1 METLIV
7 TYYNYLGQAMP
18 ESANGPGVYGTS
30 AGGET
35 LTAPAGPSS
44 VDGNGG
50 GDRLVGSSG
59 DNTFYVRDPH
69 DVVDVSAGTGGTKTV
84 VAYTSFTLP
93 ANVQNL
99 TSSGTYNYAAGNGLD
114 NLIKVGNDGETLYG
128 AGGNDV
134 LVGGFAND
142 TFVVKAGEGSDVIYG
157 FHAGDTIRLV
167 SPSLTS
173 FQAVQSA
180 MSQVG
185 SDVSIRI
192 STGEQLIIRNT
203 TVGQFK
209 ASDFLLP
216 LNRSQLGAST
226 LDDEFNSFQPYNF
239 STHQGLWRT
248 DFGLGRDNP
257 DTYTLRN
264 NGEQQA
270 YVTADYQGS
279 SGHALGYNP
288 FSDSNGVLTITAQPF
303 KASDLQ
309 STFGATYASGMIN
322 TRGIFQ
328 QQYGY
333 FEIRAELPTA
343 HGAWPAFWM
352 VPDKNTQGV
361 EADITENI
369 AINPN
374 IDFVRAYGGGS
385 ASFANVLKTGDI
397 SGFHTYGMLWTPSTV
412 TFYYDDQAVFQAP
425 TPAAWNQP
433 MYLIANFAVGG
444 FGGTPDASAF
454 PDTFKIDYIRAY
466 GLADGSSV
474 VEHLTPTAQD
484 TLPGGGSSDATAG
497 DDNLQAGSG
506 ATEIHAGAGNDTIA
520 GWSGGDYLTGD
531 DGNDVI
537 NGGSG
542 FDRTNGNAGNDTI
555 HGAAGDDWVSGGKN
569 DDVLY
574 GDDGQDIVNGN
585 LGNDTV
591 GGGIGEDTVRGGQG
605 DDVVNGGAGNDWLSG
620 DLGNDTMSGG
630 AGADTFRAFA
640 GGGNDRITD
649 FTASEG
655 DRIAVDHGSA
665 YTVGQVGSDTV
676 ITFSG
681 GGEVVLAG
689 VQMSS
694 LPQGWIFTT

>member
-1 METLIV
+1 M
-7 TYYNYLGQAMP
+7 TYYNYLGQPMA
-18 ESANGPGVYGTS
+18 ESAGGPAVYGTS

-35 LTAPAGPSS
+35 LTAPAGPSL
-44 VDGNGG
+44 VDGEGG
-50 GDRLVGSSG
+50 GDLLIGSSG
-59 DNTFYVRDPH
+59 DNTFIVRSPG
-69 DVVDVSAGTGGTKTV
+69 DVVRVDAGSGGIKTV
-84 VAYTSFTLP
+84 VAYTSFALP

-99 TSSGTYNYAAGNGLD
+99 TSAGAYNYAAGNSLD

-128 AGGNDV
+128 GAGNDV

-142 TFVVKAGEGSDVIYG
+142 DFIVKAGEGNDVIYG

-167 SPSLTS
+167 SPALTS

-180 MSQVG
+180 MSQSG
-185 SDVSIRI
+185 SDVVIRI
-192 STGEQLIIRNT
+192 SGSEQLIIRSAS
-203 TVGQFK
+203 VGQFT
-209 ASDFLLP
+209 AHDFLLP
-216 LNRSQLGAST
+216 LNRGQLGGQT

-239 STHQGLWRT
+239 QTHTGLWRT
-248 DFGLGRDNP
+248 DFGLGRNNP

-288 FSDSNGVLTITAQPF
+288 FSDSGGVLSITAQPF

-309 STFGATYASGMIN
+309 STYGATYASGMIN

-343 HGAWPAFWM
+343 HGSWPAFWM
-352 VPDKNTQGV
+352 VPDQNTQGV

-369 AINPN
+369 AINPT
-374 IDFVRAYGGGS
+374 IDFVRAYGGDS
-385 ASFANVLKTGDI
+385 ASFANVLKTGDM
-397 SGFHTYGMLWTPSTV
+397 SGFHTYGMLWTAQTV

-425 TPAAWNQP
+425 TPASWNQP
-433 MYLIANFAVGG
+433 MYLIANYAVGG
-444 FGGTPDASAF
+444 FGGNPDAAAF
-454 PDTFKIDYIRAY
+454 PDTFKVDYIRAY
-466 GLADGSSV
+466 ALADGSSIV
-474 VEHLTPTAQD
+474 QHLTPTAQD
-484 TLPGGGSSDATAG
+484 TVPGGSSSDATTG
-497 DDNLQAGSG
+497 DDNLQAGPG
-506 ATEIHAGAGNDTIA
+506 ATEIHGGAGNDTIA

-531 DGNDVI
+531 DGDDVI

-574 GDDGQDIVNGN
+574 GDDGADIVNGN

-591 GGGIGEDTVRGGQG
+591 GGGIGNDVVRGGQG
-605 DDVVNGGAGNDWLSG
+605 DDIVNGGAGDDFLSG
-620 DLGNDTMSGG
+620 DLGNDTLTGG
-630 AGADTFRAFA
+630 AGADIFRAFA
-640 GGGNDRITD
+640 GGGNDRVTD
-649 FTASEG
+649 FNAAEG
-655 DRIAVDHGSA
+655 DRIQVDAGSSYA
-665 YTVGQVGSDTV
+665 LSQVGSDTV
-676 ITFSG
+676 ITFNAG
-681 GGEVVLAG
+681 GQVVLAG

-694 LPQGWIFTT
+694 LPSGWIFSA